1 MHDSDCHKFL
11 ELNWR
16 AQRSEAD
23 EMELRQWLAD
33 HPEMAADRD
42 REVALTQALGHLPD
56 VEVPSNFTAR
66 VLSRTGA
73 LRPGQL
79 SPGPTLW
86 TQLWRPLLR
95 RAALA
100 LVLVAAGVFGFHR
113 HQVDSRAK
121 LGRNIAAISSVAA
134 EPGPE
139 VLQDFEAIRRL
150 DQMPRPDEQLLAL
163 LK

>member
-1 MHDSDCHKFL
+1 MHDPDYHKFL

-16 AQRSEAD
+16 AKRSEAE

-33 HPEMAADRD
+33 HPEMEADRD
-42 REVALTQALGHLPD
+42 REAALTQALGHLPD
-56 VEVPSNFTAR
+56 VEVSSNFTAR
-66 VLSRTGA
+66 VLSRTAA

-79 SPGPTLW
+79 SPRPTLW

-100 LVLVAAGVFGFHR
+100 LVLVVAGIFGFQR
-113 HQVDSRAK
+113 HEVDSRAR
-121 LGRNIAAISSVAA
+121 LGRNIAAFSSVAA
-134 EPGPE
+134 EPGAD